1 MIRFYIALVGVF
13 LVTSSIQAVVQP
25 NAPQGV
31 TAKAISTTSVL
42 ITWNPVLNATRYKVM
57 NETTNAETGNITG
70 ATQWTWAGLTLGK
83 QYRFVVRACNV
94 VQNCSIASAPV
105 YVTMPLMPLA
115 PTNVKATATSAS
127 SATITW
133 SASANSTRYK
143 VRFVSASSD
152 VESLNI
158 VGVTSYFWP
167 SLKSGSQAC
176 FTVIGCNIDL
186 VCGPESIKACVT
198 LPAAASLPFDYP
210 VGTVDGIGWLNNKS
224 GLGFL
229 EGYNY
234 GGSCGWTYHPGFDM
248 NQDNT
253 NGDQDFGAPV
263 YSTADGVVLEANSF
277 ATWGNLILIEH
288 TLGDKSKVQTLYG
301 HLDKMLVVKGATVTR
316 RQQIGTVGKGDPKA
330 PVLAHLHFEVRKI
343 PLSSPSAFPCGQ
355 SMQYVMD
362 RYYDPLKF
370 VSDHR
375 K

>member
-1 MIRFYIALVGVF
+1 VLIVA
-13 LVTSSIQAVVQP
+13 SSVQAVVKP
-25 NAPQGV
+25 NPPQGV
-31 TAKAISTTSVL
+31 TAKPISTTSVL
-42 ITWNPVLNATRYKVM
+42 ITWNPVLDATRYKVM
-57 NETTNAETGNITG
+57 NETTGIETPNITG
-70 ATQWTWAGLTLGK
+70 ATQWTWAALTPGK

-94 VQNCSIASAPV
+94 YLNCSLASAPV
-105 YVTMPLMPLA
+105 YATMPLMPLA
-115 PTNVKATATSAS
+115 PTNVKATAASAS
-127 SATITW
+127 SAAITW

-143 VRFVSASSD
+143 VRYVSVSPV
-152 VESLNI
+152 VESPNI
-158 VGVTSYFWP
+158 GGTSYTWT

-176 FTVIGCNIDL
+176 FAVIGCNIEF
-186 VCGPESIKACVT
+186 VCGPESVKACAT
-198 LPAAASLPFDYP
+198 LPSAASLPFDYP

-234 GGSCGWTYHPGFDM
+234 GGTCGWTYHPGVDM

-263 YSTADGVVLEANSF
+263 YAAADGVVLEANSF

-301 HLDKMLVVKGATVTR
+301 HLDKMLVAKGATVTR